1 MRTAH
6 HIPTLHPLHGF
17 YALPEAV
24 HKGGVYLALQPGTGG
39 TGVFMQNGCL
49 PDHHG
54 LFFVPVSFSAKTDCF
69 QHPLRQRNWE
79 EISARIYVPQGR
91 KNTSRIAW
99 NLKPK
104 PLMSNFS

>member
-1 MRTAH
+1 
-6 HIPTLHPLHGF
+6 
-17 YALPEAV
+17 
-24 HKGGVYLALQPGTGG
+24 
-39 TGVFMQNGCL
+39 VFMQNGCL
-49 PDHHG
+49 PDQHG

-91 KNTSRIAW
+91 KNTSRNAW